1 MAEVVSDIPVEAIQ
15 RAVGKAIS
23 AENIAKLINMANVA
37 RFHAGEFLFRE
48 GQSHGDLYIMLDGK
62 VDLLMTVP
70 GRGPQR
76 ILTVGTGELLAWSA
90 MIGAYD
96 RPNGNMGAADHS
108 NASKSGNLDFDPNAV
123 MTCDAVSATSSTL
136 LRLHGRRLRRLFE
149 SEPQLGF
156 EFMLWLA
163 GGVAKRLT
171 ATRLQMLDLFARE
184 NER

>member
-1 MAEVVSDIPVEAIQ
+1 MAEVVSDIPGEAIRQ
-15 RAVGKAIS
+15 AVGMAIS
-23 AENIAKLINMANVA
+23 AENIAKLLNFAQVA
-37 RFHAGEFLFRE
+37 RVHAGEYLFRE
-48 GQSHGDLYIMLDGK
+48 GQSHGDLYIVLDGK

-90 MIGAYD
+90 MIGVYGEPNDNTGADD
-96 RPNGNMGAADHS
+96 RT
-108 NASKSGNLDFDPNAV
+108 NASMRADLDFDPNAV
-123 MTCDAVSATSSTL
+123 MTCDAISTTSSTL
-136 LRLHGRRLRRLFE
+136 LRLNGQRLRRLFS

-184 NER
+184 NQR

>member
-1 MAEVVSDIPVEAIQ
+1 MAEVVSDIPVGAIRQ
-15 RAVGKAIS
+15 AVGTAIS
-23 AENIAKLINMANVA
+23 AENIAKLTNIAQVA
-37 RFHAGEFLFRE
+37 RCHVGEYLFRE

-90 MIGAYD
+90 MIGAYGQTNGSTGSDEHLNTSDGAD
-96 RPNGNMGAADHS
+96 RDS
-108 NASKSGNLDFDPNAV
+108 DPHAV
-123 MTCDAVSATSSTL
+123 MTCDAVSTTSSTL
-136 LRLHGRRLRRLFE
+136 LRLNGQRLRGLFA

-184 NER
+184 NQR